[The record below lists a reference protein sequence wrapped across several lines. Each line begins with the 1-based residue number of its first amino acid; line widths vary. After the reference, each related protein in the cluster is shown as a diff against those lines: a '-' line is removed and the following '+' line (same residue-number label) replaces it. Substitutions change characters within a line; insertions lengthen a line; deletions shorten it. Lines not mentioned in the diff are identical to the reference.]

1 MSRTITI
8 LGCGSSGGVPRVG
21 QGWGACDPGNP
32 KNRRRRC
39 SILVE
44 QVADDGGLTRV
55 LVDTSPDLRQQL
67 LDENIDRLDS
77 ILITHPHADHI
88 NGIDDVR
95 PLVIKARNRI
105 ALHMDDATARHVRRS
120 FAYIFETPPGS
131 QYPPLLDHRPIESG
145 VSLTLEGPGG
155 PIEAIP
161 FTLHH
166 GEIDALGYR
175 FGDLAYTPDLNA
187 IPDTSRQ
194 HLENLDTWVID
205 ALRYTPHPSHLS
217 LSEAL
222 DWIEAMKPRRAVLTN
237 LHTDMDFEALKR
249 QLPPNV
255 EPAYDGM
262 KLPA

>member
-1 MSRTITI
+1 VKRTVTI

-44 QVADDGGLTRV
+44 QVGADAATTRI

-67 LDENIDRLDS
+67 LDHNVDRLDA
-77 ILITHPHADHI
+77 ILLTHAHADHI

-95 PLVIKARNRI
+95 PLVIMAKHRI
-105 ALHMDDATARHVRRS
+105 PLHMDTATANVARRTFS
-120 FAYIFETPPGS
+120 YIFETPPGS
-131 QYPPLLDHRPIESG
+131 QYPPLLDHKHAIPG
-145 VSLTLEGPGG
+145 QPLVLDGPGG
-155 PIEAIP
+155 ALEVIP
-161 FTLHH
+161 FQLHH

-187 IPDTSRQ
+187 IPDASLPYLR
-194 HLENLDTWVID
+194 NLDTWIID
-205 ALRYTPHPSHLS
+205 ALRYTPHPSHFS

-222 DWIEAMKPRRAVLTN
+222 GWIERMKPRRAVLTN
-237 LHTDMDFEALKR
+237 LHTDMDFETLGR
-249 QLPPNV
+249 RLPPNV
-255 EPAYDGM
+255 EPAFDGM
-262 KLPA
+262 TLSE